1 MINYKSNGVKLLLSY
16 IIRDKCFKI
25 LSILNVDFGAKH
37 LFEFNIVNELITLD
51 LHRRPPYRRD
61 YIGEESPDTTEKHSG

>member
-1 MINYKSNGVKLLLSY
+1 MLLSY

-25 LSILNVDFGAKH
+25 LSILNVDFGTKH

-51 LHRRPPYRRD
+51 LHSRPPYRPRSS
-61 YIGEESPDTTEKHSG
+61 GEESPDTTEKHSG